1 MDKKNLKRH
10 ELLIIN
16 QYGRKN
22 ILEQLQKNLTAQELQ
37 LAEFILASN
46 SSIPAIVRR
55 EENYQGTAIPCGFV
69 HPYLIDGRR
78 WRLATFARLTDIEQV
93 ITPYDILRL
102 PITNRNQPLELLG
115 QIKQTVMDMSISVGV
130 IGSLAM
136 ELYTRLEYTNAGS
149 DIDLVI
155 KNAELDEIRLFL
167 ESIVALTDTGTTK
180 IDLEVEL
187 TNGYGIKANELFM
200 NTRTILAKGKQDVV
214 LLARSDVLR
223 ALK

>member
-16 QYGRKN
+16 QSGRKN
-22 ILEQLQKNLTAQELQ
+22 ILDQLQNKLTAQELQ
-37 LAEFILASN
+37 LAAFILAPD

-55 EENYQGTAIPCGFV
+55 EDDYQGAAIPCGFV
-69 HPYLIDGRR
+69 YPQLIEGRR
-78 WRLATFARLTDIEQV
+78 WRLAAFAQVKDVEQV
-93 ITPYDILRL
+93 ITPYDILQL
-102 PITNRNQPLELLG
+102 PINSRTRPLELLG
-115 QIKQTVMDMSISVGV
+115 QIKKIVTDMGISVGV

-136 ELYTRLEYTNAGS
+136 ELYTGLAYTNTNS

-155 KNAELDEIRLFL
+155 K
-167 ESIVALTDTGTTK
+167 DTKLNQIQAFMDQISSLPTTAATK
-180 IDLEVEL
+180 IDLEIEL

-214 LLARSDVLR
+214 LLARSDVLC